1 MSEFSPFW
9 AETRDMALATTSAG
23 PEMKKSRQKDPT
35 LSCAGSLTSARSAG
49 SFREFSLT
57 LFSPRQDGNDA
68 FS

>member
-23 PEMKKSRQKDPT
+23 PGRKKSRQKDPT

-49 SFREFSLT
+49 SFRKFCLT
-57 LFSPRQDGNDA
+57 LFELPQGGNDA